1 MSRDNGPT
9 YGRILKSSGLLGGA
23 SIINVLLG
31 MLRVK
36 VLAVELGPA
45 LFGVISLYN
54 SLLTMAAAIT
64 SFGLGGSAVRE
75 IAKAAGEGNELRVA
89 RTVVILRR
97 MVWLTGL
104 LGVATVVVFAWPAS
118 WWTFAN
124 HSHAWAIASLAI
136 IVLFTHLQAGQTAIL
151 SGLRRIRDMAA
162 VNVLGGLLSTLLA
175 IPLLLLFRENGIVPF
190 LVAVAAGQL
199 AVNWWFA
206 SKVKLPAIQVTWRQ
220 CAAESRE
227 MFHLGSA
234 FVASGIAMELSAY
247 LIRLTLQLQVGD
259 TAVGLYQSAY
269 TISTIYVGFILQ
281 AMAGDYFPRLAGA
294 GEDRIVRNRLVTEQA
309 EMALLFAVPGLVLAL
324 VFSEWLI
331 YLLYSERFAGAA
343 DIMRWQVLGLFG
355 RIVTWPLGFILLAR
369 SDKLAFLVC
378 ELSTSAVHVLLVWL
392 AVRSFGAVG
401 AGIGFAGQYLFLVF
415 LVITLVRVRHGF
427 VFDFK
432 LITLALS
439 GTLLTA
445 LAFGTTFVDQS
456 LWRYGLGIVV
466 FLSAFV
472 WSIIGL
478 VRCLGRD
485 KFVELWR
492 KLKFRTGRN
501 GRG

>member
-1 MSRDNGPT
+1 MSRDKGQT
-9 YGRILKSSGLLGGA
+9 YGRIIKSSGLLGGA
-23 SIINVLLG
+23 SIVNVLLG

-45 LFGVISLYN
+45 MFGVISLYN
-54 SLLTMAAAIT
+54 SLLTMVAAIT

-75 IAKAAGEGNELRVA
+75 IAKAAGEGNDLRVA
-89 RTVVILRR
+89 RTVAILRR

-104 LGVATVVVFAWPAS
+104 LGVTTVVVIAWPAS

-151 SGLRRIRDMAA
+151 SGLRRIREMAA

-190 LVAVAAGQL
+190 LIAVAAGQL

-206 SKVKLPAIQVTWRQ
+206 SKVKLPAIQVTWRE
-220 CAAESRE
+220 CATESRE
-227 MFHLGSA
+227 MFRLGGA
-234 FVASGIAMELSAY
+234 IVVSGIAMELSAY
-247 LIRLTLQLQVGD
+247 LVRLTLKQEVGD

-331 YLLYSERFAGAA
+331 YLLYSEKFAGAA
-343 DIMRWQVLGLFG
+343 DIMRWQVLGLLG
-355 RIVTWPLGFILLAR
+355 RIITWPLGFILLAR
-369 SDKLAFLVC
+369 SDKWAFLVC
-378 ELSTSAVHVLLVWL
+378 ELSAAAVHVLLVWL

-401 AGIGFAGQYLFLVF
+401 AGIGFAGQYLFFVF
-415 LVITLVRVRHGF
+415 LVIGLVRVRHDF
-427 VFDFK
+427 VFEFR

-445 LAFGTTFVDQS
+445 LAFWTTFVDQ
-456 LWRYGLGIVV
+456 LFWRYGLSVLVI
-466 FLSAFV
+466 FSAGV
-472 WSIIGL
+472 WAIFGL

-485 KFVELWR
+485 KVDEHWR
-492 KLKFRTGRN
+492 KLKVRIGLSS
-501 GRG
+501 RG